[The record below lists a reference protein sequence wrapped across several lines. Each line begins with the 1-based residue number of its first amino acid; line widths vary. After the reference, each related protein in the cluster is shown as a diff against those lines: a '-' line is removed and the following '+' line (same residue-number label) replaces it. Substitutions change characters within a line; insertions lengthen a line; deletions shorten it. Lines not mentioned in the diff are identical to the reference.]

1 MQQISADFHDVFTG
15 EGKFEKKLHLELDAN
30 IEPVT
35 QPVRRIP
42 LAMKPKLRW
51 LEIVSSTYIVM
62 GRYNHSL
69 SLDATTM
76 VSKNCPTIG
85 EHVVTIFVTQ

>member
-1 MQQISADFHDVFTG
+1 MQFSF
-15 EGKFEKKLHLELDAN
+15 EGRILKSLPMLDTSHVLSECLSILN
-30 IEPVT
+30 
-35 QPVRRIP
+35 
-42 LAMKPKLRW
+42 RW

-62 GRYNHSL
+62 GHYNNFS
-69 SLDATTM
+69 SFDATTM